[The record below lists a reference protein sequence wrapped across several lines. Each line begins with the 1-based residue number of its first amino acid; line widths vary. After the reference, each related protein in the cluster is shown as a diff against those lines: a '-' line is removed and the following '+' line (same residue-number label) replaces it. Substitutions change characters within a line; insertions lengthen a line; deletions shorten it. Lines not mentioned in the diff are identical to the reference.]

1 MRNYRSNVAF
11 IDLLFNLL
19 VGFTSLFIIALL
31 LINPVAKT
39 GKIEPEVELIITTE
53 WDKDSN
59 NDFDIWVK
67 GPNGPAVGY
76 SRKDI
81 GYIVLNR
88 DDIGINNDSYFSNG
102 KRIILRDNREAVE
115 IRGIVPG
122 EYIVNLHFYRLDEKT
137 TKVSYSEPVIVQ
149 LLDIRPFTVAID
161 EIVVLPGELAEITA
175 FTFRV
180 DADGNIYGI
189 KVRPNTI
196 RIASPSVDYYE
207 E

>member
-39 GKIEPEVELIITTE
+39 GKIEPEVEMIITTE

-59 NDFDIWVK
+59 NDIDIWVK

-76 SRKDI
+76 SGKDI

-88 DDIGINNDSYFSNG
+88 DDIG
-102 KRIILRDNREAVE
+102 
-115 IRGIVPG
+115 
-122 EYIVNLHFYRLDEKT
+122 T
-137 TKVSYSEPVIVQ
+137 VSYTH
-149 LLDIRPFTVAID
+149 LT
-161 EIVVLPGELAEITA
+161 LPT
-175 FTFRV
+175 TPYV
-180 DADGNIYGI
+180 
-189 KVRPNTI
+189 
-196 RIASPSVDYYE
+196 
-207 E
+207 